1 MQAPL
6 ERHTQGC
13 HDSAACLVRDG
24 AIVAAA
30 QQEGFSRKKHD
41 ASFPADAAHSCL
53 DAGGLALGDVD
64 PVVFYDKPLVKANL
78 RFSYSA

>member
-6 ERHTQGC
+6 ESHTQGC

-30 QQEGFSRKKHD
+30 PQQGFSRKKHD
-41 ASFPADAAHSCL
+41 ASLPADAAQSCL
-53 DAGGLALGDVD
+53 DAGGIALGDVETLWSSTTS
-64 PVVFYDKPLVKANL
+64 PW
-78 RFSYSA
+78 